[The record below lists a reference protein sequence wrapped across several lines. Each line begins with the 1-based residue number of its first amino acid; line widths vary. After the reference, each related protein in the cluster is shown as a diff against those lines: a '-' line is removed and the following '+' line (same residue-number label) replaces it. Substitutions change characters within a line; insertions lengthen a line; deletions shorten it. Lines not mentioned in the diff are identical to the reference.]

1 MSRLTPREQARLD
14 GVPEKELRWYSDSND
29 EAEQEQFVESR
40 RPALKAVP
48 AQQEIAVVEDNSST
62 LPRIWKASDLA
73 PSKPVKWMAH
83 HRVPLGNVTVLVG
96 DEGIGKSLSWVL
108 LVAALTTGRGLPTA
122 GIPAGKPRHVLLFL
136 AENGWADMD
145 RPRLEVA
152 GADLDYVHVI
162 ASNEDGT
169 GAGTFSTHIQ
179 HLIEDM
185 PDKPALIV
193 ADPWLDTVPG
203 NLNVKDGQQAKM
215 ALRPWR
221 ELAVKHNAGVLLVA
235 HTNRIASASARD
247 KYGATAELR
256 KTARMT
262 LYAQLD
268 DETGYLAV
276 GPEKSNLVP
285 SGAKADLYRFNAV
298 TPPGFTDTVPY
309 LEYVGQS
316 EFTASELIEQKAA
329 TASEAGKPET
339 GDAKDLILDFLKM
352 NNGTSPVSAIKEYWD
367 AQCLKRP
374 TWRTIQNSR
383 RKWGIDSLQT
393 ADGWEWFI
401 SDPDHE

>member
-1 MSRLTPREQARLD
+1 MSNALSPREQARAE
-14 GVPEKELRWYSDSND
+14 GVPESELRWYSDSND
-29 EAEQEQFVESR
+29 EAEQEQDK

-48 AQQEIAVVEDNSST
+48 APQEAGINESPADFPS
-62 LPRIWKASDLA
+62 IWKASDLA
-73 PSKPVKWMAH
+73 PSKPVEWLAR
-83 HRVPLGNVTVLVG
+83 HRVPRGNVTVLVG
-96 DEGIGKSLSWVL
+96 DEGIGKSLYWVWMT
-108 LVAALTTGRGLPTA
+108 VALTTGKGVPTA
-122 GIPAGKPRHVLLFL
+122 GIPAGEPRHVLLFL
-136 AENGWADMD
+136 AENGWQDMD

-152 GADLDYVHVI
+152 GANLEYVHVI
-162 ASNEDGT
+162 AANEDGT
-169 GAGTFSTHIQ
+169 GAGTFGPYTQ
-179 HLIEDM
+179 RLIEDM

-203 NLNVKDGQQAKM
+203 TLNVKDGQQAKM

-262 LYAQLD
+262 LYAQQD

-285 SGAKADLYRFNAV
+285 SGAKADLFQFNAT
-298 TPPGFTDTVPY
+298 TPAGFTDTVPY
-309 LEYVGQS
+309 LGYAGEAEY
-316 EFTASELIEQKAA
+316 TASELIEQKAVI
-329 TASEAGKPET
+329 ASELGKPET
-339 GDAKDLILDFLKM
+339 IDAKDVILDFLKM
-352 NNGTSPVSAIKEYWD
+352 RNGTSPVTAIKEFWE
-367 AQCLKRP
+367 AQDMKRP
-374 TWRTIQNSR
+374 TWRTIQNSK

-401 SDPDHE
+401 ADPHHE